1 MTTLACLPI
10 GTLRLIQR
18 TISAGLRAFYWQ
30 THREHCGRSITQVS
44 SLHFLIHFVSP
55 KVAFRRIATRDFVMT
70 CGFHPYVALEDA
82 MRTLLRLLR
91 DHRAWRED
99 EFISSSLS
107 SHIMANDLATLQL
120 VPWKFWDLC
129 KQILNFRLQRP
140 ANLSVSIRCLYS
152 WNLNSWYPDNINNAH
167 KSWVVRSLLKTAPV
181 LLQETKWTQVQLQHL
196 AHAWPDIRVA
206 ATLAKQDPNPQAGVA
221 ILCPPGWSICAQKT
235 LVDHYAVAACVSFQ
249 ACQIWVVSVYVPP
262 HSQQA
267 FVGRIFQVILSLDTH
282 PVFLGGDFNR
292 CDQHHPQI
300 WDDFLSKG
308 GFIDIDSTFPTYR
321 YTNQQGHTVESPLDR
336 VLVPSIFLDSAQ
348 LHVQITGRYRIQTC
362 HHKLLRVPIK
372 MKPRLTPHPHSEKH
386 HTIPTKVFLDPT
398 AFASVS
404 IEEARQQALHHLR
417 RRIQLASESCP
428 INIPISV
435 HTRALVWSWW
445 RTSSH
450 SFKQLTPLKKLY
462 KLLGKGQMTLHV
474 GQEDLQHLYEQSGLA
489 ELLQTWPQ
497 QQAKSLVPTALIA
510 SALQAAEIASATFP
524 SIPFGQESTDPARRA
539 RRHCSFGTD

>member
-1 MTTLACLPI
+1 M
-10 GTLRLIQR
+10 
-18 TISAGLRAFYWQ
+18 
-30 THREHCGRSITQVS
+30 
-44 SLHFLIHFVSP
+44 
-55 KVAFRRIATRDFVMT
+55 
-70 CGFHPYVALEDA
+70 
-82 MRTLLRLLR
+82 
-91 DHRAWRED
+91 
-99 EFISSSLS
+99 
-107 SHIMANDLATLQL
+107 
-120 VPWKFWDLC
+120 
-129 KQILNFRLQRP
+129 
-140 ANLSVSIRCLYS
+140 
-152 WNLNSWYPDNINNAH
+152 
-167 KSWVVRSLLKTAPV
+167 
-181 LLQETKWTQVQLQHL
+181 
-196 AHAWPDIRVA
+196 
-206 ATLAKQDPNPQAGVA
+206 
-221 ILCPPGWSICAQKT
+221 
-235 LVDHYAVAACVSFQ
+235 
-249 ACQIWVVSVYVPP
+249 
-262 HSQQA
+262 
-267 FVGRIFQVILSLDTH
+267 
-282 PVFLGGDFNR
+282 
-292 CDQHHPQI
+292 
-300 WDDFLSKG
+300 
-308 GFIDIDSTFPTYR
+308 
-321 YTNQQGHTVESPLDR
+321 
-336 VLVPSIFLDSAQ
+336 PSIFLDSAQ

-386 HTIPTKVFLDPT
+386 HTIPTKVFLDPA

-539 RRHCSFGTD
+539 RRQRLFWDRLKTVCPRGTFYHGPLLQSNGAECKTAQEYDDAMLATRSFWFRPPVRYDPSWARTLDIYRQQAEPWPPVPEPSVDDYVTHLLLAKDSAPGPDGLPYALWRMFPHHTAVILQADFDRMLTCTLPAPTQIGVWIPKAKQGPTADFFRPLGMPDTLDRLQDGTAAAILFRVTRQSFHPAQTMLNAFREPQRAVLEVQHALFADLSKAFERVNAYWILHILHIRQCAPWVLQLAKYLLFGRRIKHKVQGRLLPSRAVHSGVDMGRSTSVYFFCLAMDPIFVALNCSNRFPFGRSSSSLPSFCHS

>member
-1 MTTLACLPI
+1 M
-10 GTLRLIQR
+10 
-18 TISAGLRAFYWQ
+18 
-30 THREHCGRSITQVS
+30 
-44 SLHFLIHFVSP
+44 
-55 KVAFRRIATRDFVMT
+55 
-70 CGFHPYVALEDA
+70 
-82 MRTLLRLLR
+82 
-91 DHRAWRED
+91 
-99 EFISSSLS
+99 
-107 SHIMANDLATLQL
+107 
-120 VPWKFWDLC
+120 
-129 KQILNFRLQRP
+129 
-140 ANLSVSIRCLYS
+140 
-152 WNLNSWYPDNINNAH
+152 
-167 KSWVVRSLLKTAPV
+167 
-181 LLQETKWTQVQLQHL
+181 QLQHL

-348 LHVQITGRYRIQTC
+348 LHVQITGRYRIQTR

-524 SIPFGQESTDPARRA
+524 SIPFGQESTDPAR
-539 RRHCSFGTD
+539 